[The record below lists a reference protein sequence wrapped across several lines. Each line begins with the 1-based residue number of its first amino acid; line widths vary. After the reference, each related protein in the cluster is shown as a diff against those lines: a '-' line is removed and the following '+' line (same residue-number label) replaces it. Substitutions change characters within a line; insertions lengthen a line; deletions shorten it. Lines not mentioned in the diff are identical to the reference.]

1 MFAKHCTIAA
11 LVLGAAAVA
20 FAQGAKTPAC
30 DANDGGIKV
39 PAGFCAFIAAD
50 DLGAGRHLAAAAN
63 GDLYLALQKGGVVAL
78 RDSNG
83 DGRFEMK
90 EPFGSGSATGV
101 GIRNGYVYVA
111 TPNTVER
118 YKLTPGQLKPAGAA
132 EIVVKDLPGVRQHGD
147 KGLTFDGKGSLYVN
161 VGAPSNACQ
170 TRDRQAKARGQD
182 PCPILERNGGVWRFD
197 ENKLGQTQ
205 ADGTKFATGLRQMPA
220 VTWHDDAVYIA
231 MNNRDSLD
239 QLWPGQFTAQENAER
254 PAEALDP
261 ARQRPHFGGP
271 YCLFSNR

>member
-78 RDSNG
+78 RDTDGN
-83 DGRFEMK
+83 GRFETK
-90 EPFGSGSATGV
+90 EKFGSASATGV

-170 TRDRQAKARGQD
+170 TRDRQAKSPGQD
-182 PCPILERNGGVWRFD
+182 PCPILQRNGGVWKFD
-197 ENKLGQTQ
+197 ENNLAHTH
-205 ADGTKFATGLRQMPA
+205 AP
-220 VTWHDDAVYIA
+220 
-231 MNNRDSLD
+231 
-239 QLWPGQFTAQENAER
+239 R
-254 PAEALDP
+254 PPLP
-261 ARQRPHFGGP
+261 TPPPHIP
-271 YCLFSNR
+271 PLPPHPH